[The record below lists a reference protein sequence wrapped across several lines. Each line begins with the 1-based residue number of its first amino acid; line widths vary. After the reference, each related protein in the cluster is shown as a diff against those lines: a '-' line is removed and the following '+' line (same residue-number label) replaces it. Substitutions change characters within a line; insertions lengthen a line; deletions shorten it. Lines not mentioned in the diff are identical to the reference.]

1 MAVATNT
8 LISITEFSR
17 RVLDRLIENLVFPN
31 LIYKDFS
38 QDFVEDKGASIQVK
52 KPVILSASEFV
63 QGTGVVA
70 QNTEQESVTVT
81 LDHLADV
88 TVEYTA
94 LQRAC
99 NVSEAVLNSFIESA
113 AIALAQKINSDGL
126 LLYKDIPYFSGAAN
140 ADPDGLDDFAGAALV
155 LDNHNVPQGMR
166 KGLWNPTA
174 YSKFRVLDAIVGA
187 DKSGSTDAL
196 RMGEIGNISGIS
208 NFMSQA
214 VKTHTTV
221 GAGTTIAIDN
231 SPSGYVIG
239 DTAIHIDGLSAAFAV
254 GDLFTIAGDTTQ
266 YVVTVASTL
275 STADQDITIYPALKK
290 NAADG
295 AVLTPIATHVANLVF
310 HENAFAF
317 VTRPLVLP
325 ADKEAYVTSW
335 NGVSMRVVRGYDMTY
350 KKDVIS
356 IDCLYG
362 YKTMYPEMAVRALGK
377 P

>member
-52 KPVILSASEFV
+52 KPPVFTAAEFV
-63 QGTGVVA
+63 QATGTVA
-70 QNTEQESVTVT
+70 QNTVEESVTVT
-81 LDHLADV
+81 LNHLADV

-99 NVSEAVLNSFIESA
+99 NVSEQRLNAFIESA
-113 AIALAQKINSDGL
+113 AVALAQKINSDGL
-126 LLYKDIPYFSGAAN
+126 LLYKDIPYYTGAAGST
-140 ADPDGLDDFAGAALV
+140 PDALSDFTEPRKVLNDHKVPISGRKAVWDTGAEA
-155 LDNHNVPQGMR
+155 
-166 KGLWNPTA
+166 
-174 YSKFRVLDAIVGA
+174 KFLLIDSVIEA
-187 DKSGSTDAL
+187 DKSGTTQAL
-196 RMGEIGNISGIS
+196 REGSIGRLMGFENYV
-208 NFMSQA
+208 SQA

-231 SPSGYVIG
+231 NPAGYSKG
-239 DTAIHIDGLSAAFAV
+239 DTEIHIDGLSAGFAV
-254 GDLFTIAGDTTQ
+254 GDIFTIAGHTGAQ
-266 YVVTVASTL
+266 YVVTVAGTL
-275 STADQDITIYPALKK
+275 ATADQDITIYPALIDDV
-290 NAADG
+290 ADG
-295 AVLTPIATHVANLVF
+295 VKLTPIATHVANLAF

-317 VTRPLVLP
+317 VTRPLALP

-362 YKTMYPEMAVRALGK
+362 YKTMYPEMACRILG
-377 P
+377 

>member
-38 QDFVEDKGASIQVK
+38 SDFVEDKGASIQVK
-52 KPVILSASEFV
+52 KPPVFTAAEFV

-70 QNTEQESVTVT
+70 QNTVEESVTVT

-99 NVSEAVLNSFIESA
+99 NVSEQRLNAFIESA

-126 LLYKDIPYFSGAAN
+126 LLYKDIPYYSGAAGTV
-140 ADPDGLDDFAGAALV
+140 PDGLDDFANAALV

-166 KGLWNPTA
+166 KGLWSPAA
-174 YSKFRVLDAIVGA
+174 YAKFRVLDAIVGA
-187 DKSGSTDAL
+187 DKSGSTEAL
-196 RMGEIGNISGIS
+196 RKGEIGDLSGIS
-208 NFMSQA
+208 NFMSQT
-214 VKTHTTV
+214 VKTHTLV

-231 SPSGYVIG
+231 SPGGYAAGVA
-239 DTAIHIDGLSAAFAV
+239 DIHIDGLSAAFAV
-254 GDLFTIAGDTTQ
+254 GDVFTLGGLPYT
-266 YVVTVASTL
+266 VTVAGTL
-275 STADQDITIYPALKK
+275 ATADQDITIYPALKA

-325 ADKEAYVTSW
+325 SDKEAYVTSW

-362 YKTMYPEMAVRALGK
+362 YKTMYPEMACRALG
-377 P
+377 

>member
-38 QDFVEDKGASIQVK
+38 ADFVEDKGASIQVK
-52 KPVILSASEFV
+52 KPVILTASEFV

-99 NVSEAVLNSFIESA
+99 LVSESVLNSFIESA

-126 LLYKDIPYFSGAAN
+126 LLYKDIPYYSGSAGST
-140 ADPDGLDDFAGAALV
+140 PDGLDDFANAALV

-166 KGLWNPTA
+166 KGLWNPAA
-174 YSKFRVLDAIVGA
+174 YAKFRVLDAIVGA

-208 NFMSQA
+208 NFMSQS

-221 GAGTTIAIDN
+221 GAGTTIAIDYVA
-231 SPSGYVIG
+231 GYSAG
-239 DTAIHIDGLSAAFAV
+239 ATALHIDGLSAGFAV
-254 GDLFTIAGDTTQ
+254 GDVFTLGSKPYT
-266 YVVTVASTL
+266 VVTAGTL
-275 STADQDITIYPALKK
+275 ATSDQDITIYPALVAD
-290 NAADG
+290 AADG
-295 AVLTPIATHVANLVF
+295 DVLTPIASHVSNLVF

-325 ADKEAYVTSW
+325 ADKEAYVTSF
-335 NGVSMRVVRGYDMTY
+335 NGVSMRVVRGYDMTF

-362 YKTMYPEMAVRALGK
+362 YKTMYPEMAVRALG
-377 P
+377 